1 MEMNPIE
8 QLQTFIKR
16 GGTPEQ
22 LVTQLIN
29 KNPQLKN
36 VVDMVQRGDKTEV
49 ETFARNM
56 FKEQGRDF
64 DQEFKTFMNYFK

>member
-1 MEMNPIE
+1 MNPIE
-8 QLQTFIKR
+8 QLQMFIKK

-29 KNPQLKN
+29 KKQQKKN